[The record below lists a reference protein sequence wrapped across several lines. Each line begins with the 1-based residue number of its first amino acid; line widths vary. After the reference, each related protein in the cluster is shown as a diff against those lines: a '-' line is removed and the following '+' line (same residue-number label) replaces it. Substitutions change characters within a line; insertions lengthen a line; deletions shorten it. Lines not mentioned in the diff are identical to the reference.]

1 MASIY
6 MSPRFPSTSVAVL
19 SQASVSFS
27 SLQVGG
33 SRAQPL
39 SSLTILTV
47 LVISSNL
54 MLLNATYVPQPPTF
68 ISLHQ
73 SQAAL

>member
-6 MSPRFPSTSVAVL
+6 TLPSFPSTSVAVL

-27 SLQVGG
+27 SLYVGR
-33 SRAQPL
+33 SRAQSL
-39 SSLTILTV
+39 SSLSILTL

-54 MLLNATYVPQPPTF
+54 MLLNATYVPQPLTF

-73 SQAAL
+73 IQASV